1 MVTNNFKKLIFSYLF
16 NSGEVGTGNPYAIN
30 NVSAVRTSGVVGNF
44 LGTTS
49 RKDAFNANINCF
61 NHISTDNT
69 ANGYLHVK
77 VGTGT
82 TAPTADDYELES
94 VNSDIT
100 VSSASTAPT
109 DSSSRIYTVT
119 LNNPTDNDINITEIG
134 LYGMLGDFYGIALA
148 YNEYLLDRTVL
159 STPIT
164 IPAGQSKSITYE
176 ITF

>member
-1 MVTNNFKKLIFSYLF
+1 MVTKNFKKLIFSYLF

-30 NVSAVRTSGVVGNF
+30 NVSVIRTDSTTGNF
-44 LGTTS
+44 LGGTN
-49 RKDAFNANINCF
+49 RRDAFNANINCF

-134 LYGMLGDFYGIALA
+134 LYGRLSDYYGIALA
-148 YNEYLLDRTVL
+148 YGEYLLDRTVL
-159 STPIT
+159 STPVT
-164 IPAGQSKSITYE
+164 IPAGQSKAITYE
-176 ITF
+176 IGF